1 MCYLPPLIHQVH
13 SGFHPPPIRPRY
25 QSHLFFWLLFGAN
38 LSLRLKCCS
47 HESQHHKFWWI
58 TRYLIAASCC
68 TAGPSE
74 SSQSVQSD
82 TVRHGEAVWI
92 CNDTCQEALSVLQS
106 EVMWERWDR
115 IRLAR
120 EGKKRARACEWAGT
134 TMRLYIHSHV
144 SAVTPLISTNW
155 VWIHVKHVVITRVG
169 HESAPRGAA
178 LLLPRLSDYH
188 WNNTA
193 TQWLDHLPLDK
204 TQGWPKYTRAAL
216 SPAWHLHHNW
226 THEYQ
231 LRVNTLEEKW
241 LHPQI

>member
-13 SGFHPPPIRPRY
+13 TGFHPPPIRPRY

-120 EGKKRARACEWAGT
+120 EGKKESTG
-134 TMRLYIHSHV
+134 MRMS
-144 SAVTPLISTNW
+144 
-155 VWIHVKHVVITRVG
+155 
-169 HESAPRGAA
+169 
-178 LLLPRLSDYH
+178 
-188 WNNTA
+188 WNHDEA
-193 TQWLDHLPLDK
+193 
-204 TQGWPKYTRAAL
+204 
-216 SPAWHLHHNW
+216 
-226 THEYQ
+226 
-231 LRVNTLEEKW
+231 
-241 LHPQI
+241 LHPFSRVCCHAVNKHKLSLNTC

>member
-47 HESQHHKFWWI
+47 HESQHLKFWWI

-92 CNDTCQEALSVLQS
+92 CNDTCQEALSVYSQRWCEKDETES
-106 EVMWERWDR
+106 GWQEREK
-115 IRLAR
+115 R
-120 EGKKRARACEWAGT
+120 E
-134 TMRLYIHSHV
+134 H
-144 SAVTPLISTNW
+144 
-155 VWIHVKHVVITRVG
+155 G
-169 HESAPRGAA
+169 HANELEPRWGFTSILTC
-178 LLLPRLSDYH
+178 LLSR
-188 WNNTA
+188 
-193 TQWLDHLPLDK
+193 
-204 TQGWPKYTRAAL
+204 R
-216 SPAWHLHHNW
+216 
-226 THEYQ
+226 
-231 LRVNTLEEKW
+231 
-241 LHPQI
+241 

>member
-1 MCYLPPLIHQVH
+1 MPGGLVC
-13 SGFHPPPIRPRY
+13 F
-25 QSHLFFWLLFGAN
+25 
-38 LSLRLKCCS
+38 
-47 HESQHHKFWWI
+47 
-58 TRYLIAASCC
+58 
-68 TAGPSE
+68 
-74 SSQSVQSD
+74 
-82 TVRHGEAVWI
+82 TVRGDVRKMRQNQAGK
-92 CNDTCQEALSVLQS
+92 
-106 EVMWERWDR
+106 RG
-115 IRLAR
+115 
-120 EGKKRARACEWAGT
+120 GKKRAQACEWAGT

-155 VWIHVKHVVITRVG
+155 VWIHVKHVVIMRVG

-178 LLLPRLSDYH
+178 LLLPRLSDHH

-231 LRVNTLEEKW
+231 LRFNTLEEKW